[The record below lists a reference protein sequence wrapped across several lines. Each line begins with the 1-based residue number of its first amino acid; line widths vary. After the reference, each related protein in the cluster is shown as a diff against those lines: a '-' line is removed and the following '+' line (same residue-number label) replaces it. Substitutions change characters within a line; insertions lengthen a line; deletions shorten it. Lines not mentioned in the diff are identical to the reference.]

1 MTTKLLSYLNPVALC
16 VTDPRNK
23 HVLAYSET
31 DFGEC
36 PTATAEQLLF
46 PNIFKNRSFGKEP
59 KNTPYLLAKKK
70 TAKKKSGP
78 RGRLESSV
86 ERAERER
93 EFS

>member
-1 MTTKLLSYLNPVALC
+1 MKTKLLSYLNPVALC

-70 TAKKKSGP
+70 RQKRNRA
-78 RGRLESSV
+78 LEGVSNPQLK
-86 ERAERER
+86 ELRER